1 MFSTIKSIIKN
12 LSIFSLFA
20 TIVVAGLSNV
30 DASAVVSC
38 PDGRGGSFNIA
49 DGNTCPGGNSG
60 TGSAGSGT
68 LLAPVCPNN
77 QCPGYKNAG
86 QGGTQIASKTGVAKV
101 ILNFA
106 SFFIYIATAI
116 SVVFIVWGGYN
127 YINATDPKGNEN
139 GKKILINA
147 LIGLAICILSIT
159 IVSFVSGTLTS
170 DIGGNLAGQVTNT

>member
-12 LSIFSLFA
+12 LSIFSLFV
-20 TIVVAGLSNV
+20 TLVVAGFSNISS
-30 DASAVVSC
+30 SAQTTAEIEAQ
-38 PDGRGGSFNIA
+38 RA
-49 DGNTCPGGNSG
+49 AAARNTPGTAG
-60 TGSAGSGT
+60 TG

-86 QGGTQIASKTGVAKV
+86 AGGQQIASRTGVAKV

-170 DIGGNLAGQVTNT
+170 DIGGNLAGQVTGN